1 MKTNSQTKVNSE
13 ASKTK
18 LAAPGSAEQVS
29 NKIERVE
36 EYLNV
41 AETVIQKEDL
51 SNITTQRT

>member
-1 MKTNSQTKVNSE
+1 MSSE
-13 ASKTK
+13 ETKTK
-18 LAAPGSAEQVS
+18 LAAPRSPEQVS
-29 NKIERVE
+29 DKIERVE